1 MHRHVSK
8 ASLGNKFDD
17 HKMIVRGRNHTD
29 RYSSRAAKSGNVLQA
44 CAAPAAAQWRAG
56 HAATYRGG
64 HSGDAPALPRAPC
77 ATFSLLCD
85 ATRARNIARISPTY
99 VRTSVFTVVASL
111 EIKERGWS
119 D

>member
-8 ASLGNKFDD
+8 VSLGNKFDD
-17 HKMIVRGRNHTD
+17 HKMIVRGRNHTGTAEPPN
-29 RYSSRAAKSGNVLQA
+29 RATFSKRARPQQLRSGAPGTRPPLQ
-44 CAAPAAAQWRAG
+44 G
-56 HAATYRGG
+56 DHN
-64 HSGDAPALPRAPC
+64 GDASALPRAPR
-77 ATFSLLCD
+77 ATFSLLCGV
-85 ATRARNIARISPTY
+85 TRARNIARISPTY